1 MLGVS
6 RKTLWRIVRSGD
18 LPVVRIDRR
27 PRFLVEDVDAFVESR
42 RKREGRRASEGT
54 CSDARHVAAP
64 ARPREQEWKE
74 VISSRPSE
82 R

>member
-27 PRFLVEDVDAFVESR
+27 PRFLVADVDAFVESR
-42 RKREGRRASEGT
+42 RKREGRRMSEGMCT
-54 CSDARHVAAP
+54 CSDASSEAAGS
-64 ARPREQEWKE
+64 ARLDEREQLRKE
-74 VISSRPSE
+74 VVS
-82 R
+82 